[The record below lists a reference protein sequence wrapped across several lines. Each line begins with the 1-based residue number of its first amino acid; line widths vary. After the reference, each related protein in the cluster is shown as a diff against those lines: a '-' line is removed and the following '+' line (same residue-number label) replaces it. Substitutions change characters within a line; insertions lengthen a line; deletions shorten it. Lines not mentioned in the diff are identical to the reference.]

1 MTFWSGLSE
10 SGHSLTEMSPV
21 SRVRKAAE
29 SGEAMGYSS
38 SAESFT
44 ERSIPGQ
51 ERKRLKPFTE
61 TRGQRSNRAAENSRD
76 KAQERIVSFIL
87 SQKECWPTP
96 PTMKCKRRKWSLWK
110 GLGANRPQCEEG
122 LAVAL

>member
-1 MTFWSGLSE
+1 
-10 SGHSLTEMSPV
+10 MSPV

-29 SGEAMGYSS
+29 SGEAMGHSS

-44 ERSIPGQ
+44 EQSVPGQ

-96 PTMKCKRRKWSLWK
+96 PPNNEMQKEEMESFEGAGGKKATM
-110 GLGANRPQCEEG
+110 
-122 LAVAL
+122 